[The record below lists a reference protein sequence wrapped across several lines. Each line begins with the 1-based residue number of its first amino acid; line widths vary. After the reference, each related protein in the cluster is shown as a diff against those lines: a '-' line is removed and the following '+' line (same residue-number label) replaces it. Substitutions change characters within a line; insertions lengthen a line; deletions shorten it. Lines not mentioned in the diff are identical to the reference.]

1 MVVRPLGPARSGP
14 GGRSNTT
21 LVPPALV
28 PPMRSHGVP
37 TGGGVSVTATTAEQC
52 TPGLAAGRWSARR
65 YVGCRG
71 LLRHRFLGRRFARR
85 WSAGPGVAGCR
96 PTSTH
101 EAGPAMSPVRAACG
115 GRARHR
121 CAGGRLL
128 AGDLGLLH
136 RLRPTFLSRL
146 RFFFLRGR
154 RCFFLDSERFLR
166 LLRRAR
172 LLLLR
177 RHQAGY
183 AQEKCSRSHCADG
196 SSKSFLHRRILQ
208 KRGPVR

>member
-14 GGRSNTT
+14 GGRRNTT
-21 LVPPALV
+21 LVPPVLV
-28 PPMRSHGVP
+28 SPMRSHGVP

-71 LLRHRFLGRRFARR
+71 LLRHRFLGRRFARH
-85 WSAGPGVAGCR
+85 WPAGSGGAGPGVAGCR

-121 CAGGRLL
+121 CAGGRPL
-128 AGDLGLLH
+128 AKDLGLLH
-136 RLRPTFLSRL
+136 RLQPTFLRRR

-154 RCFFLDSERFLR
+154 RCFFLDSRRFLR

-172 LLLLR
+172 LLFLR
-177 RHQAGY
+177 RHQAGH
-183 AQEKCSRSHCADG
+183 A
-196 SSKSFLHRRILQ
+196 
-208 KRGPVR
+208 